1 MLEITLMK
9 TLYHEM
15 DEEKIKEI
23 KVFDNNDASKFHELA
38 VEIPG
43 YPEIHTMTSEVHY
56 MAYGVAMYY
65 LHINGDLE
73 TREDIEDEKAKACI
87 YHFFKTYKPDF
98 LKEDLPEDISGL
110 SILDCF
116 NVDIIPDYR
125 PKYAF
130 PGLVMYE
137 DIKSGKAKLPDRSK
151 PSFPGLRL
159 LGGAAEEKIDDRPAY
174 ISNKENYVKLDGN
187 QDETA
192 KKLEELKAM
201 FNVDALLKK

>member
-1 MLEITLMK
+1 MCFKSRIT
-9 TLYHEM
+9 
-15 DEEKIKEI
+15 
-23 KVFDNNDASKFHELA
+23 VP
-38 VEIPG
+38 V
-43 YPEIHTMTSEVHY
+43 
-56 MAYGVAMYY
+56 Y
-65 LHINGDLE
+65 LRNC
-73 TREDIEDEKAKACI
+73 RNQ
-87 YHFFKTYKPDF
+87 F
-98 LKEDLPEDISGL
+98 LKEDLPEDITDL

-151 PSFPGLRL
+151 PAFPGLRL
-159 LGGAAEEKIDDRPAY
+159 LGGEAEEKIDDRPAY